1 MTEAKATTKKKLTFR
16 ERLALATYEIN
27 KQDLK
32 QSGNNPFFGNSKYST
47 LHDLLTVVRPV
58 LEKYGLHN
66 SLFRDTYLFL

>member
-58 LEKYGLHN
+58 
-66 SLFRDTYLFL
+66 